1 MKTFAMRD
9 AGEKLARRSRQTKV
23 SETVARR
30 PIRGWSAQF
39 HGASPQFA
47 SEEFSQMTPHLLG
60 QRQGLPG
67 IVIVLRTYPIARL
80 VWIPTQ
86 KRDDGAAQFGG
97 LVLQIV
103 EEEKTKLPGGNM
115 PSPAGHDHAGMRPLH
130 DKRMQ

>member
-1 MKTFAMRD
+1 MRD
-9 AGEKLARRSRQTKV
+9 AGENWLAVPGETKM

-47 SEEFSQMTPHLLG
+47 SKEFSQMNPHFLRH
-60 QRQGLPG
+60 RQGFPG
-67 IVIVLRTYPIARL
+67 IVIVRRTHPIARL
-80 VWIPTQ
+80 VRIPTQ
-86 KRDDGAAQFGG
+86 KRDDGAAQLGG

-115 PSPAGHDHAGMRPLH
+115 PSP
-130 DKRMQ
+130 

>member
-1 MKTFAMRD
+1 MRD
-9 AGEKLARRSRQTKV
+9 AGEKLARRSRRNKV

-47 SEEFSQMTPHLLG
+47 SKEFSQMNPHLLRH
-60 QRQGLPG
+60 RQGFPG
-67 IVIVLRTYPIARL
+67 IVIVRRTYPIARL
-80 VWIPTQ
+80 VRIPTQ

-103 EEEKTKLPGGNM
+103 EEEKTKLPGATCRRQRATIMLGCDRRTTSGCNN
-115 PSPAGHDHAGMRPLH
+115 
-130 DKRMQ
+130 